1 MMPGYTD
8 QQIKAR
14 LLIWWAIWAWTLGFL
29 LVLYFFLGFGK
40 PLPANADTSELPR
53 NLMAI
58 VPLFISIVIRW
69 LVLPRYTEERRALV
83 LFIAGL
89 ALAETCGLLGL
100 FLGGPYRDSLWVL
113 GLLAVGQYMPFYA
126 KKLFDPKGPGFIPNR

>member
-58 VPLFISIVIRW
+58 VPLFISSK
-69 LVLPRYTEERRALV
+69 
-83 LFIAGL
+83 AG
-89 ALAETCGLLGL
+89 
-100 FLGGPYRDSLWVL
+100 P
-113 GLLAVGQYMPFYA
+113 
-126 KKLFDPKGPGFIPNR
+126 